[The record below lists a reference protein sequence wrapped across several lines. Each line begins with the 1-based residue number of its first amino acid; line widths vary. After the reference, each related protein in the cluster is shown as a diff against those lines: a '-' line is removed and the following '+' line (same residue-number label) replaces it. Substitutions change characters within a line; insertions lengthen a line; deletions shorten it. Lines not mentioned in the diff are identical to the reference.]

1 MVNLKAKT
9 FREAGMNMGMMVS
22 AVNAFSH
29 PHQVPGKSGNS
40 GLGVMSIQGKKNGI
54 NNTYSN
60 NSTSGSEQ
68 PDSPLAS
75 PSQMKG
81 NDGSSSSGSAPV
93 IDGSEDANDSSEDD
107 DDDYR
112 DEPKQLPAAM
122 RAVLTKNQMRR
133 MSRIELMSKAGGKS
147 GGPPAVLKRQPTM
160 ITGRM
165 SMFNGTGL
173 TKLLIDDLDKVNHED
188 FDAGVNAM
196 ALLCA
201 LLLSV
206 PYAVVDTIDN
216 IHLAWLQ
223 KALDKCKADHETMRY
238 SRIYALYR
246 GSFLSTV
253 YMSIGGMI
261 LATFYFLFK
270 RTNEEDYKLW
280 RRKAR
285 LLVTTLFF
293 FTALAI
299 CSLLVMTN
307 TYFNYFLLSDSENIC
322 DNNSSIYMVP
332 GLLAATLSF
341 TWSFYLIL

>member
-9 FREAGMNMGMMVS
+9 FREAGMNMGMMVG

-29 PHQVPGKSGNS
+29 PHQVPGKSRNS
-40 GLGVMSIQGKKNGI
+40 GVGMMSMKGKKGDI
-54 NNTYSN
+54 NDAYSN
-60 NSTSGSEQ
+60 NSTIGSEQ
-68 PDSPLAS
+68 PDSPLVS
-75 PSQMKG
+75 PSQMKR

-107 DDDYR
+107 DGYR
-112 DEPKQLPAAM
+112 DEPKELPAAM

-133 MSRIELMSKAGGKS
+133 MSRIDMMNKAS
-147 GGPPAVLKRQPTM
+147 GGPPGALKRQPTM

-173 TKLLIDDLDKVNHED
+173 TKLLIDDLDKVQHED

-223 KALDKCKADHETMRY
+223 QALEKCRADHETMRY

-270 RTNEEDYKLW
+270 RTNEKDYRLW

-307 TYFNYFLLSDSENIC
+307 TYFNYFLLSDSDNIC
-322 DNNSSIYMVP
+322 DNNSSVYMVP
-332 GLLAATLSF
+332 GVVMAALSF